1 MIYLDNSATTP
12 LCDGARRKMNEAM
25 DNFGNPSSKHRTGIS
40 AKAMLDKA
48 RENTAKAFGI
58 RGMTGERIVFTSGG
72 TESNN
77 LAIFG
82 SVFSKSRRDGDRIIT
97 TDSEH
102 PSVEACMKSLEDRGF
117 DVVRLSTKGGVID
130 EQEFNDALNDR
141 VILVSLMMVNNE
153 TGAVYDVSRLFS
165 AAKRR
170 NGDTVTHCDAI
181 QGFLKLPF
189 MPKKLSADLVSVSSH
204 KIHGPKGTGALYISP
219 DVIKRRLISPHVLG
233 GGQEGGLRSGTEN
246 TVGICGF
253 GGACEQMLATFAENS
268 AKMVALRDMCA
279 ELTIDAGARVNIP
292 KGARAP
298 HILSIT
304 LPSIKSET
312 MLNYLSSKDI
322 CVSAGS
328 ACSSHSRHISSS
340 LIGFGLT
347 QSEADTTIRVSL
359 SSDNTESDIREF
371 AKALAE
377 GIDSLVRIK

>member
-1 MIYLDNSATTP
+1 MIYLDNSATTS
-12 LCDGARRKMNEAM
+12 LCDGARRKMQEAM
-25 DNFGNPSSKHRTGIS
+25 DDFGNPSSKHKIGIS
-40 AKAMLDKA
+40 ARSMLDRSRA
-48 RENTAKAFGI
+48 CVAGAFGI
-58 RGMTGERIVFTSGG
+58 RGMTGERVVFTSGG

-82 SVFSKSRRDGDRIIT
+82 SVFSKSRREGDRIIT

-130 EQEFNDALNDR
+130 EREFNDALNDR
-141 VILVSLMMVNNE
+141 VILLSLMMVNNE
-153 TGAVYDVSRLFS
+153 TGAVYDVARLFA
-165 AAKRR
+165 AAKRK
-170 NGDTVTHCDAI
+170 NSDIVTHCDAI

-189 MPKKLSADLVSVSSH
+189 TPKKLSADLVSVSSH
-204 KIHGPKGTGALYISP
+204 KIHGPKGTGALYISS
-219 DVIKRRLISPHVLG
+219 DVIKRRLISPHVFG

-253 GGACEQMLATFAENS
+253 GGACEQMLSKFTESS
-268 AKMVALRDMCA
+268 AKMTALRDMCA
-279 ELTIDAGARVNIP
+279 ELAACAGARVNIP

-347 QSEADTTIRVSL
+347 PAEADTTIRVSL
-359 SSDNTESDIREF
+359 SADNTEDDIREF
-371 AKALAE
+371 AKALSL
-377 GIDSLVRIK
+377 GIDTLVRIK